1 MNDRAAPERG
11 DDRARNK
18 RGPEGS
24 QRTESPPR
32 REGAVSHAKPQNEGP
47 KKSEGRHRSKAKLDA
62 DAQGAALA
70 FGGDEAQGPQRPDT
84 SESARVPDRE
94 DDDDTFALGG
104 QSEGGRRA
112 SAQFKAALPRAMDT
126 GDDARPGAAV
136 AAASFVAHSAQ
147 APAAPPPPTMTLV
160 AAAGGGAMAARA
172 LAPAQNLE
180 AIVAAFLASRT
191 EEAAAALGST
201 SSSVSMAPGSADPNS
216 ADVRRPSTDWPPS
229 AKVPSSSSSGPGT
242 SAVLEVS
249 GRP

>member
-84 SESARVPDRE
+84 SESAEVPGRE
-94 DDDDTFALGG
+94 EKDDDTFALGG
-104 QSEGGRRA
+104 RSPDGRRK
-112 SAQFKAALPRAMDT
+112 SAEFEAALPRAMDT
-126 GDDARPGAAV
+126 KDDALSGEV
-136 AAASFVAHSAQ
+136 G
-147 APAAPPPPTMTLV
+147 T
-160 AAAGGGAMAARA
+160 
-172 LAPAQNLE
+172 
-180 AIVAAFLASRT
+180 
-191 EEAAAALGST
+191 GS
-201 SSSVSMAPGSADPNS
+201 APGRWQKQGTMLG
-216 ADVRRPSTDWPPS
+216 DVLYESVGFS
-229 AKVPSSSSSGPGT
+229 GSGFASSGAIAGKRCEPVDR
-242 SAVLEVS
+242 AVSRE
-249 GRP
+249 P

>member
-32 REGAVSHAKPQNEGP
+32 REGAVSRAKPQNEGP

-94 DDDDTFALGG
+94 DDDDVFPLGG
-104 QSEGGRRA
+104 RSADGRRK
-112 SAQFKAALPRAMDT
+112 SAEFEAALPRAVEHILQFT
-126 GDDARPGAAV
+126 R
-136 AAASFVAHSAQ
+136 AQ
-147 APAAPPPPTMTLV
+147 R
-160 AAAGGGAMAARA
+160 GGRLREG
-172 LAPAQNLE
+172 
-180 AIVAAFLASRT
+180 
-191 EEAAAALGST
+191 
-201 SSSVSMAPGSADPNS
+201 
-216 ADVRRPSTDWPPS
+216 
-229 AKVPSSSSSGPGT
+229 
-242 SAVLEVS
+242 
-249 GRP
+249 